1 MTSELPT
8 SHEIP
13 AEPVPRAGPGV
24 AFAATDI
31 RQALGLLGER
41 VAARWLMA
49 RGWTVVAHRFRSGH
63 RDLDLVVRQGSL
75 VAFVEVKARRATGY
89 GGPLGALHWRKRREL
104 VRSAQV
110 WMARHGA
117 ATRRIDSTSWGY
129 CSSRRRA
136 VGGGVRTGSGSLR
149 RALPGAASGAR
160 AARGGCLPGA
170 VGILI
175 FDPILRILFG
185 FVGESTSRRRPGAAG
200 ADRLR
205 WPQRVHD

>member
-13 AEPVPRAGPGV
+13 AEPVPRAGPRV

-117 ATRRIDSTSWGY
+117 ADETYRFDVVGVLLEPSSGRGRRGADGLWVAPPSAPGGQL
-129 CSSRRRA
+129 RA
-136 VGGGVRTGSGSLR
+136 RVRHVADAFQVPSGS
-149 RALPGAASGAR
+149 
-160 AARGGCLPGA
+160 
-170 VGILI
+170 
-175 FDPILRILFG
+175 
-185 FVGESTSRRRPGAAG
+185 
-200 ADRLR
+200 
-205 WPQRVHD
+205 